1 MKSKAAQ
8 RVRDTNTEREKER
21 EKEREREKSRRQGEP
36 DSWWLTPTPHLH
48 FAGTGTELMS
58 KEAELDV
65 RGSEYDTVPPEP
77 STDQEPPRPPSAK
90 AKGPNGTAGV
100 CTSIPSSSHSSS
112 STTTSISSRSGLG
125 GISIVSSS
133 AEGAG
138 ESSMQFST
146 RPPSA
151 EQPGFMGTWQQQ
163 STDSNLLYRMSQQL
177 MFTLTPPVTN
187 LVYITLGQPP
197 CTVQPSPCLEIFAL
211 YSLKNQ
217 AIRCTLVNCTC
228 ECFQP
233 GKIHLRTCDQCK
245 HGWVAHALDKLSTQ
259 HLYHPTQVEIVQ
271 SNVVFDISSLMLYGT
286 QAVPVRLKILLDRLF
301 SVLKQEE
308 VLHILHGLGWTLR
321 DYVRGYI
328 LQDAAGKVLDR
339 WTIMS
344 REEEIITLQQFLRFG
359 ETKSIVELMAI
370 QEKEGQAVT
379 VPSSKTDSGI
389 RTFIE
394 SNNRT
399 RSPGLL
405 THLENSSPSSIHH
418 FENIPN
424 SLAFL
429 LPFQYINPVSAPML
443 GLPPNGL
450 PMEQS
455 ALRLREPSLPNQVE
469 QVETSESEVSLSPFR
484 TSQSPSHGALGVMN
498 NIEPKTEPN
507 NRASPISPSPSTQQ
521 AQQQQQQQTQLQQQ
535 QQQSQQ
541 QSQNQ
546 PQQPNSLSDHQVHHH
561 FVKEEQSK
569 TITHPSFASKMHRIR
584 RMGSTSRKGRVC
596 CNSCGKTF
604 YDKGTLK
611 IHYNAVHLKIK
622 HRCTIEGCNM
632 VFSSLRSRNRH
643 SANPNPRLHMP
654 MLRNNRDKDL
664 IRATSTTGTP
674 VISSTKNGG
683 FTLTSPGRPPL
694 GFTTPPI
701 DPMLQSPLQSP
712 LVFPSLKSVQP
723 VQPVPPFYR
732 TLLSPADLVSPPVSL
747 PTSPILPTTTNSTTL
762 MDQQQQ
768 MLTAAAVASH
778 NNVHVSEAGLMSQR
792 LTIPSANQDP
802 ITGNSDPTPKKKPRK
817 SSMPVKIEKEVID
830 VADEYED
837 KDEDDDDNIHHNHH
851 HHHSSLLH
859 NNVKMNGNCN
869 NNSGNGTG
877 NHSGGSGQQSPSQDE
892 MSPGL
897 ALRGMM
903 RQSEDECREGT
914 GSDSRGGNDLQGSS
928 ELRCM
933 DSFTSEDQD
942 HERDFENES
951 ETSDSKMFY
960 RDELMDVD
968 EQQKHSRGGRGLDK
982 EQDDEGGE
990 EAHLRKE
997 MEGKGNSSPS
1007 PHQPPIK
1014 IKEEL
1019 NDPTYDMFCMSQYG
1033 LYNGGMAAAAAA
1045 AASMAALHES
1055 FISSMGY
1062 GASPPKFPSSQ
1073 SPEGDPRSSPDPKI
1087 CYVCK
1092 KSFKSSY
1099 SMKLHYKNVHL
1110 KEMHVCT
1117 VAGCNAAFPSRRS
1130 RDRHSSNINLHRK
1143 LLTKELDDI
1152 VLDPQLTPLPKDL
1165 RAELLAKIYAGHHM
1179 GLDPIAEMGIGSA
1192 SFGPT
1197 GLNHDA
1203 RFPMSNE
1210 YPHHPL
1216 NQNLKN
1222 HHTNGFSRGQPD
1234 DYMVLDLSTTSS
1246 VQSSSS
1252 VHSSHESDEGSDEG
1266 ILLDDLEEEEE
1277 GEEDE
1282 EEGNSEGEDCSQRA
1296 AGRGEGRHQD
1306 ETGEIRRGRRGDG
1319 LESSSSPFLLSS
1331 TGGSNGGSGGILCNI
1346 CHKMYSNKGTL
1357 RVHYKTV
1364 HLREMH
1370 KCKIPGCNMVF
1381 SSVRSRNR
1389 HSQNPNLHK
1398 NMPFSTILD

>member
-1 MKSKAAQ
+1 MISF
-8 RVRDTNTEREKER
+8 
-21 EKEREREKSRRQGEP
+21 P
-36 DSWWLTPTPHLH
+36 MLLTCI
-48 FAGTGTELMS
+48 
-58 KEAELDV
+58 
-65 RGSEYDTVPPEP
+65 YDCV
-77 STDQEPPRPPSAK
+77 
-90 AKGPNGTAGV
+90 V
-100 CTSIPSSSHSSS
+100 
-112 STTTSISSRSGLG
+112 ISSLCFV
-125 GISIVSSS
+125 ISSFLPAVID
-133 AEGAG
+133 
-138 ESSMQFST
+138 M
-146 RPPSA
+146 
-151 EQPGFMGTWQQQ
+151 
-163 STDSNLLYRMSQQL
+163 DSLFL
-177 MFTLTPPVTN
+177 
-187 LVYITLGQPP
+187 
-197 CTVQPSPCLEIFAL
+197 
-211 YSLKNQ
+211 SLQ

-405 THLENSSPSSIHH
+405 THLENNSPSSIHH

-450 PMEQS
+450 PIEQS
-455 ALRLREPSLPNQVE
+455 ALRLREPNLPNQGE

-484 TSQSPSHGALGVMN
+484 TGQSPSRGALGVMN

-507 NRASPISPSPSTQQ
+507 NR
-521 AQQQQQQQTQLQQQ
+521 
-535 QQQSQQ
+535 
-541 QSQNQ
+541 
-546 PQQPNSLSDHQVHHH
+546 VHHH
-561 FVKEEQSK
+561 FVKDEHSK
-569 TITHPSFASKMHRIR
+569 TITHASFNSKMHRMR
-584 RMGSTSRKGRVC
+584 RMGATSRKGRVC

-664 IRATSTTGTP
+664 IRANSAPGTP

-694 GFTTPPI
+694 GFTTPPV

-712 LVFPSLKSVQP
+712 LVFPTLKSVQP

-747 PTSPILPTTTNSTTL
+747 PTSPILPTTTN
-762 MDQQQQ
+762 
-768 MLTAAAVASH
+768 
-778 NNVHVSEAGLMSQR
+778 N
-792 LTIPSANQDP
+792 
-802 ITGNSDPTPKKKPRK
+802 PTPKKKPRK

-837 KDEDDDDNIHHNHH
+837 KDDDDNDNLHHNHH
-851 HHHSSLLH
+851 HH
-859 NNVKMNGNCN
+859 
-869 NNSGNGTG
+869 
-877 NHSGGSGQQSPSQDE
+877 Q
-892 MSPGL
+892 GL
-897 ALRGMM
+897 M
-903 RQSEDECREGT
+903 RQRSG
-914 GSDSRGGNDLQGSS
+914 

-942 HERDFENES
+942 HERDFENDS

-960 RDELMDVD
+960 RDEKDM
-968 EQQKHSRGGRGLDK
+968 E
-982 EQDDEGGE
+982 
-990 EAHLRKE
+990 RKA
-997 MEGKGNSSPS
+997 SPS
-1007 PHQPPIK
+1007 PQHPPIK

-1019 NDPTYDMFCMSQYG
+1019 NDPTYDMFCMGQYG

-1062 GASPPKFPSSQ
+1062 GASPPKFHSSQ
-1073 SPEGDPRSSPDPKI
+1073 SPEGDPCSSPDPKI

-1152 VLDPQLTPLPKDL
+1152 VLDPQLTPLPKDF

-1179 GLDPIAEMGIGSA
+1179 GLDPM
-1192 SFGPT
+1192 T
-1197 GLNHDA
+1197 
-1203 RFPMSNE
+1203 
-1210 YPHHPL
+1210 
-1216 NQNLKN
+1216 LKN
-1222 HHTNGFSRGQPD
+1222 HHTNGFYQGQQD

-1266 ILLDDLEEEEE
+1266 ILLDDLEEE

-1282 EEGNSEGEDCSQRA
+1282 EEGNSEGEDCS
-1296 AGRGEGRHQD
+1296 
-1306 ETGEIRRGRRGDG
+1306 
-1319 LESSSSPFLLSS
+1319 LS
-1331 TGGSNGGSGGILCNI
+1331 GILCNI

-1398 NMPFSTILD
+1398 NMPFSTMID

>member
-1 MKSKAAQ
+1 ML
-8 RVRDTNTEREKER
+8 NE
-21 EKEREREKSRRQGEP
+21 
-36 DSWWLTPTPHLH
+36 
-48 FAGTGTELMS
+48 
-58 KEAELDV
+58 
-65 RGSEYDTVPPEP
+65 
-77 STDQEPPRPPSAK
+77 
-90 AKGPNGTAGV
+90 
-100 CTSIPSSSHSSS
+100 
-112 STTTSISSRSGLG
+112 
-125 GISIVSSS
+125 
-133 AEGAG
+133 
-138 ESSMQFST
+138 
-146 RPPSA
+146 
-151 EQPGFMGTWQQQ
+151 
-163 STDSNLLYRMSQQL
+163 
-177 MFTLTPPVTN
+177 
-187 LVYITLGQPP
+187 
-197 CTVQPSPCLEIFAL
+197 
-211 YSLKNQ
+211 

-450 PMEQS
+450 PIEQS
-455 ALRLREPSLPNQVE
+455 ALRHREPSLPSQGE
-469 QVETSESEVSLSPFR
+469 QVDTSESEVSLSPFR
-484 TSQSPSHGALGVMN
+484 TGQSPSRGALGTIN
-498 NIEPKTEPN
+498 SITEPKTEPN
-507 NRASPISPSPSTQQ
+507 NRESPISPTPSIQQ
-521 AQQQQQQQTQLQQQ
+521 AQQQQQQTQQQ
-535 QQQSQQ
+535 QQQAHS

-546 PQQPNSLSDHQVHHH
+546 QSNSLSEHQVHHH
-561 FVKEEQSK
+561 FVKDEQTKS
-569 TITHPSFASKMHRIR
+569 ISHPSFSSKMHRMR

-664 IRATSTTGTP
+664 IRGHSNSGTP

-694 GFTTPPI
+694 GFTTPPV

-747 PTSPILPTTTNSTTL
+747 PTSPIMPTTTNSTTL

-768 MLTAAAVASH
+768 MLAAAASH
-778 NNVHVSEAGLMSQR
+778 NNVHMSEALAMSHR
-792 LTIPSANQDP
+792 LPMATSNHDVNSGNCDP
-802 ITGNSDPTPKKKPRK
+802 APKKKPRK

-830 VADEYED
+830 VADDYED
-837 KDEDDDDNIHHNHH
+837 KDEDDDNNIHSNHH
-851 HHHSSLLH
+851 HHQSTLLH
-859 NNVKMNGNCN
+859 NNVRINGNCN
-869 NNSGNGTG
+869 SNMNSVSGTG
-877 NHSGGSGQQSPSQDE
+877 NHSGGSGPQSPSQDE

-914 GSDSRGGNDLQGSS
+914 GSDSRGAAS

-933 DSFTSEDQD
+933 GSFTSEDQD

-968 EQQKHSRGGRGLDK
+968 EQQKHNRSGRGVDK
-982 EQDDEGGE
+982 EQDDDGCEK
-990 EAHLRKE
+990 AHLRKE
-997 MEGKGNSSPS
+997 MENKGQSSPS
-1007 PHQPPIK
+1007 SHQPPIK
-1014 IKEEL
+1014 IKEEF

-1073 SPEGDPRSSPDPKI
+1073 SPEGDPCSSPDPKI

-1143 LLTKELDDI
+1143 LLTKELDDF
-1152 VLDPQLTPLPKDL
+1152 VLDPRLTPLPKDL
-1165 RAELLAKIYAGHHM
+1165 RAELLAKIYSGQHM
-1179 GLDPIAEMGIGSA
+1179 GLDPLAGMGIGGGSLG
-1192 SFGPT
+1192 ST
-1197 GLNHDA
+1197 GLNYSVHSA
-1203 RFPMSNE
+1203 VNNA
-1210 YPHHPL
+1210 YPHFPL
-1216 NQNLKN
+1216 NPDLKN
-1222 HHTNGFSRGQPD
+1222 NHTNGFSRRHPD

-1246 VQSSSS
+1246 IQSSSS
-1252 VHSSHESDEGSDEG
+1252 IHSSHESDEGSDEG
-1266 ILLDDLEEEEE
+1266 ILLDDLEE

-1282 EEGNSEGEDCSQRA
+1282 EEGNSEGEDFNQHA
-1296 AGRGEGRHQD
+1296 EGRGEGEDGDKTAELREQ
-1306 ETGEIRRGRRGDG
+1306 RGDR
-1319 LESSSSPFLLSS
+1319 SDPSQFILSS
-1331 TGGSNGGSGGILCNI
+1331 TGGSDGSSGGILCNL

-1364 HLREMH
+1364 HLRQMH

-1398 NMPFSTILD
+1398 NMPFSTIID

>member
-1 MKSKAAQ
+1 
-8 RVRDTNTEREKER
+8 
-21 EKEREREKSRRQGEP
+21 
-36 DSWWLTPTPHLH
+36 
-48 FAGTGTELMS
+48 MS

-65 RGSEYDTVPPEP
+65 RGSECDTVQPEP
-77 STDQEPPRPPSAK
+77 SRDPEPQRPPPAPVQ
-90 AKGPNGTAGV
+90 ANTPTTTTTTDTAGV
-100 CTSIPSSSHSSS
+100 CTSIASSSHSSS
-112 STTTSISSRSGLG
+112 SSSRSGLG
-125 GISIVSSS
+125 GISIISSS
-133 AEGAG
+133 IGGAG

-163 STDSNLLYRMSQQL
+163 STDSNLLYRMSQ
-177 MFTLTPPVTN
+177 
-187 LVYITLGQPP
+187 
-197 CTVQPSPCLEIFAL
+197 
-211 YSLKNQ
+211 Q

-450 PMEQS
+450 PIEQS
-455 ALRLREPSLPNQVE
+455 ALRHREPSLPSQGE
-469 QVETSESEVSLSPFR
+469 QVDTSESEVSLSPFR
-484 TSQSPSHGALGVMN
+484 TGQSPSRGALGTIN
-498 NIEPKTEPN
+498 SITEPKTEPN
-507 NRASPISPSPSTQQ
+507 NRESPISPTPSIQQ
-521 AQQQQQQQTQLQQQ
+521 AQQQQQQTQQQ
-535 QQQSQQ
+535 QQQAHS

-546 PQQPNSLSDHQVHHH
+546 QSNSLSEHQVHHH
-561 FVKEEQSK
+561 FVKDEQTKS
-569 TITHPSFASKMHRIR
+569 ISHPSFSSKMHRMR

-664 IRATSTTGTP
+664 IRGHSNSGTP

-694 GFTTPPI
+694 GFTTPPV

-747 PTSPILPTTTNSTTL
+747 PTSPIMPTTTNSTTL

-768 MLTAAAVASH
+768 MLAAAASH
-778 NNVHVSEAGLMSQR
+778 NNVHMSEALAMSHR
-792 LTIPSANQDP
+792 LPMATSNHDVNSGNCDP
-802 ITGNSDPTPKKKPRK
+802 APKKKPRK

-830 VADEYED
+830 VADDYED
-837 KDEDDDDNIHHNHH
+837 KDEDDDNNIHSNHH
-851 HHHSSLLH
+851 HHQSTLLH
-859 NNVKMNGNCN
+859 NNVRINGNCN
-869 NNSGNGTG
+869 SNMNSVSGTG
-877 NHSGGSGQQSPSQDE
+877 NHSGGSGPQSPSQDE

-914 GSDSRGGNDLQGSS
+914 GSDSRGAAS

-933 DSFTSEDQD
+933 GSFTSEDQD

-968 EQQKHSRGGRGLDK
+968 EQQKHNRSGRGVDK
-982 EQDDEGGE
+982 EQDDDGCEK
-990 EAHLRKE
+990 AHLRKE
-997 MEGKGNSSPS
+997 MENKGQSSPS
-1007 PHQPPIK
+1007 SHQPPIK
-1014 IKEEL
+1014 IKEEF

-1073 SPEGDPRSSPDPKI
+1073 SPEGDPCSSPDPKI

-1130 RDRHSSNINLHRK
+1130 RDR
-1143 LLTKELDDI
+1143 T
-1152 VLDPQLTPLPKDL
+1152 
-1165 RAELLAKIYAGHHM
+1165 
-1179 GLDPIAEMGIGSA
+1179 
-1192 SFGPT
+1192 
-1197 GLNHDA
+1197 
-1203 RFPMSNE
+1203 MS
-1210 YPHHPL
+1210 
-1216 NQNLKN
+1216 
-1222 HHTNGFSRGQPD
+1222 D
-1234 DYMVLDLSTTSS
+1234 
-1246 VQSSSS
+1246 
-1252 VHSSHESDEGSDEG
+1252 
-1266 ILLDDLEEEEE
+1266 
-1277 GEEDE
+1277 
-1282 EEGNSEGEDCSQRA
+1282 
-1296 AGRGEGRHQD
+1296 
-1306 ETGEIRRGRRGDG
+1306 
-1319 LESSSSPFLLSS
+1319 
-1331 TGGSNGGSGGILCNI
+1331 
-1346 CHKMYSNKGTL
+1346 
-1357 RVHYKTV
+1357 
-1364 HLREMH
+1364 REV
-1370 KCKIPGCNMVF
+1370 N
-1381 SSVRSRNR
+1381 N
-1389 HSQNPNLHK
+1389 
-1398 NMPFSTILD
+1398 

>member
-1 MKSKAAQ
+1 MRHAA
-8 RVRDTNTEREKER
+8 
-21 EKEREREKSRRQGEP
+21 
-36 DSWWLTPTPHLH
+36 
-48 FAGTGTELMS
+48 MS
-58 KEAELDV
+58 KEADV
-65 RGSEYDTVPPEP
+65 RGSSERHTAPQEPTTTTTTTTTTTGSDPETPSTPPPLPQPAAKAEHGAAAAAAAAGPEREP
-77 STDQEPPRPPSAK
+77 SGR
-90 AKGPNGTAGV
+90 
-100 CTSIPSSSHSSS
+100 SS
-112 STTTSISSRSGLG
+112 
-125 GISIVSSS
+125 
-133 AEGAG
+133 GAG

-163 STDSNLLYRMSQQL
+163 STDGNLLYRMSQ
-177 MFTLTPPVTN
+177 
-187 LVYITLGQPP
+187 
-197 CTVQPSPCLEIFAL
+197 
-211 YSLKNQ
+211 Q

-233 GKIHLRTCDQCK
+233 GKIHLRTCDHCK

-379 VPSSKTDSGI
+379 VPSAKTDSGI

-469 QVETSESEVSLSPFR
+469 QVETSESDVSLSPFR
-484 TSQSPSHGALGVMN
+484 TGQSPSRGAVCAMN
-498 NIEPKTEPN
+498 NNTEPKVEPS
-507 NRASPISPSPSTQQ
+507 NRASPISPSPSLQQ
-521 AQQQQQQQTQLQQQ
+521 AQQHQTQQQG
-535 QQQSQQ
+535 QQ

-546 PQQPNSLSDHQVHHH
+546 SQQPNTLSDHQVHHH

-569 TITHPSFASKMHRIR
+569 SITHTSFSSKMHRMR

-664 IRATSTTGTP
+664 IRANSNSGTP

-683 FTLTSPGRPPL
+683 FALTSPGRPPL
-694 GFTTPPI
+694 GFTTPPV

-768 MLTAAAVASH
+768 MLAAAVASH
-778 NNVHVSEAGLMSQR
+778 NNIHMSEMGAMAHRVNASGG
-792 LTIPSANQDP
+792 NQEAT
-802 ITGNSDPTPKKKPRK
+802 TGPADPTPKKKPRK

-830 VADEYED
+830 VADDYED
-837 KDEDDDDNIHHNHH
+837 KDEDDDDHINHNHH
-851 HHHSSLLH
+851 HHRSSLLH
-859 NNVKMNGNCN
+859 NTHIKMNGNYNSN
-869 NNSGNGTG
+869 NNSGTG

-892 MSPGL
+892 MSPGIT
-897 ALRGMM
+897 LRGMM
-903 RQSEDECREGT
+903 RQSEDECREGG
-914 GSDSRGGNDLQGSS
+914 GSDSRGELRGSS
-928 ELRCM
+928 DLRCM
-933 DSFTSEDQD
+933 DSYTSEDQD

-951 ETSDSKMFY
+951 ENSDSKMYY
-960 RDELMDVD
+960 RDEMMDVE
-968 EQQKHSRGGRGLDK
+968 EQLKHSKSGKDHN
-982 EQDDEGGE
+982 DDGHEEG
-990 EAHLRKE
+990 HLRKE
-997 MEGKGNSSPS
+997 MEGKGQLSPS
-1007 PHQPPIK
+1007 PHQASIK

-1033 LYNGGMAAAAAA
+1033 LYSGGMAAAAAA

-1062 GASPPKFPSSQ
+1062 GASPPKFPTSQ
-1073 SPEGDPRSSPDPKI
+1073 SPDGDPCSSPDPKI

-1130 RDRHSSNINLHRK
+1130 RDR
-1143 LLTKELDDI
+1143 T
-1152 VLDPQLTPLPKDL
+1152 
-1165 RAELLAKIYAGHHM
+1165 
-1179 GLDPIAEMGIGSA
+1179 
-1192 SFGPT
+1192 
-1197 GLNHDA
+1197 
-1203 RFPMSNE
+1203 MS
-1210 YPHHPL
+1210 
-1216 NQNLKN
+1216 
-1222 HHTNGFSRGQPD
+1222 D
-1234 DYMVLDLSTTSS
+1234 
-1246 VQSSSS
+1246 
-1252 VHSSHESDEGSDEG
+1252 
-1266 ILLDDLEEEEE
+1266 
-1277 GEEDE
+1277 
-1282 EEGNSEGEDCSQRA
+1282 
-1296 AGRGEGRHQD
+1296 
-1306 ETGEIRRGRRGDG
+1306 
-1319 LESSSSPFLLSS
+1319 
-1331 TGGSNGGSGGILCNI
+1331 
-1346 CHKMYSNKGTL
+1346 
-1357 RVHYKTV
+1357 
-1364 HLREMH
+1364 REV
-1370 KCKIPGCNMVF
+1370 N
-1381 SSVRSRNR
+1381 N
-1389 HSQNPNLHK
+1389 
-1398 NMPFSTILD
+1398 

>member
-1 MKSKAAQ
+1 
-8 RVRDTNTEREKER
+8 
-21 EKEREREKSRRQGEP
+21 
-36 DSWWLTPTPHLH
+36 
-48 FAGTGTELMS
+48 
-58 KEAELDV
+58 
-65 RGSEYDTVPPEP
+65 
-77 STDQEPPRPPSAK
+77 
-90 AKGPNGTAGV
+90 
-100 CTSIPSSSHSSS
+100 
-112 STTTSISSRSGLG
+112 
-125 GISIVSSS
+125 
-133 AEGAG
+133 
-138 ESSMQFST
+138 MQFST

-151 EQPGFMGTWQQQ
+151 EQPGYMGTWQQQ
-163 STDSNLLYRMSQQL
+163 GADSNLLFRMSQ
-177 MFTLTPPVTN
+177 
-187 LVYITLGQPP
+187 
-197 CTVQPSPCLEIFAL
+197 
-211 YSLKNQ
+211 Q

-339 WTIMS
+339 WSIMS

-379 VPSSKTDSGI
+379 VPSSKVDSGI

-394 SNNRT
+394 SNNPT

-405 THLENSSPSSIHH
+405 NHLESSSPSSIHH

-450 PMEQS
+450 PLEQS
-455 ALRLREPSLPNQVE
+455 AMRLREPGLPGLGE
-469 QVETSESEVSLSPFR
+469 PGESSDSEVSLSPFR
-484 TSQSPSHGALGVMN
+484 GGQSPGRGSLGGMSS
-498 NIEPKTEPN
+498 NIEPKTEPS
-507 NRASPISPSPSTQQ
+507 NRTSPVSPTPSSQQ
-521 AQQQQQQQTQLQQQ
+521 VQQHPQHPQQHPQQQQQQQQQQPGQQSQSQHPQQQ
-535 QQQSQQ
+535 QQQQQ
-541 QSQNQ
+541 QRPS
-546 PQQPNSLSDHQVHHH
+546 SLNDHQAHHH
-561 FVKEEQSK
+561 FVKHEQSK
-569 TITHPSFASKMHRIR
+569 SITHSSFSSKMHRMR
-584 RMGSTSRKGRVC
+584 RMGATSRKGRVC

-664 IRATSTTGTP
+664 IRSTGSGTP
-674 VISSTKNGG
+674 VISGAKSCG
-683 FTLTSPGRPPL
+683 FSLTSPGRPPL
-694 GFTTPPI
+694 GFATPPL
-701 DPMLQSPLQSP
+701 DPMLHSPLHSS
-712 LVFPSLKSVQP
+712 LVFPSLKS

-747 PTSPILPTTTNSTTL
+747 PTSPILPTATNSAL
-762 MDQQQQ
+762 MEQQQ
-768 MLTAAAVASH
+768 MMAAAAAAAAHNSHGANPQGPEAAPASH
-778 NNVHVSEAGLMSQR
+778 RLPTPLGGLS
-792 LTIPSANQDP
+792 QDP
-802 ITGNSDPTPKKKPRK
+802 AAASDPAPKKKPRK
-817 SSMPVKIEKEVID
+817 SSMPVKIEKEVASA
-830 VADEYED
+830 ADE
-837 KDEDDDDNIHHNHH
+837 DEDDGCPPHLHPHLHPHRRHH
-851 HHHSSLLH
+851 HHHHHRHPSSHLH
-859 NNVKMNGNCN
+859 AGVNGNCN
-869 NNSGNGTG
+869 NNNNGGGSSGQ
-877 NHSGGSGQQSPSQDE
+877 HSGGSGHQSPSQDE
-892 MSPGL
+892 MSPGP
-897 ALRGMM
+897 ALRGAAGHG
-903 RQSEDECREGT
+903 EDEEEEEG
-914 GSDSRGGNDLQGSS
+914 GRGGGEGRGGGGGGGDLRG
-928 ELRCM
+928 M

-960 RDELMDVD
+960 RDDMMEVD
-968 EQQKHSRGGRGLDK
+968 ERQKPRGGQK
-982 EQDDEGGE
+982 EPEDEGEPGDDEARHGRRRE
-990 EAHLRKE
+990 PDEKSSA
-997 MEGKGNSSPS
+997 SPS
-1007 PHQPPIK
+1007 PHHQPPVQ

-1019 NDPTYDMFCMSQYG
+1019 SDPTYDMFCMSQYG

-1055 FISSMGY
+1055 FISSIGY
-1062 GASPPKFPSSQ
+1062 GGSPPKFAPAR
-1073 SPEGDPRSSPDPKI
+1073 SPDEDTCSSPDPKI

-1099 SMKLHYKNVHL
+1099 SVKLHYKNVHL

-1117 VAGCNAAFPSRRS
+1117 VSGCNAAFPSRRS

-1152 VLDPQLTPLPKDL
+1152 VLDPQLSPIPKDL
-1165 RAELLAKIYAGHHM
+1165 RAEFLAKIYAGHHL
-1179 GLDPIAEMGIGSA
+1179 GLDAMPGGGMGGGSLGGSA
-1192 SFGPT
+1192 PDRGPR
-1197 GLNHDA
+1197 DA
-1203 RFPMSNE
+1203 SSPPGNE
-1210 YPHHPL
+1210 FPHHPL
-1216 NQNLKN
+1216 S
-1222 HHTNGFSRGQPD
+1222 HHHRHHHHHQSLHRQHNGFYQGPPT
-1234 DYMVLDLSTTSS
+1234 DYMVLDLSTASS
-1246 VQSSSS
+1246 VESSGSF
-1252 VHSSHESDEGSDEG
+1252 HSSRGSEEGSDEG

-1277 GEEDE
+1277 EE
-1282 EEGNSEGEDCSQRA
+1282 EEGVEDLEEGASDGEDRSQRRQ
-1296 AGRGEGRHQD
+1296 GQGD
-1306 ETGEIRRGRRGDG
+1306 RGRREGEGGRGDG
-1319 LESSSSPFLLSS
+1319 AAPEPCPSPTLLSS
-1331 TGGSNGGSGGILCNI
+1331 AGGGMANGGGGGGGGGGGILCSI

-1370 KCKIPGCNMVF
+1370 KCKVQGCNMVF

-1398 NMPFSTILD
+1398 NAPFSPLID

>member
-1 MKSKAAQ
+1 M
-8 RVRDTNTEREKER
+8 
-21 EKEREREKSRRQGEP
+21 
-36 DSWWLTPTPHLH
+36 
-48 FAGTGTELMS
+48 
-58 KEAELDV
+58 DV
-65 RGSEYDTVPPEP
+65 RGSVVWREQDRERAR
-77 STDQEPPRPPSAK
+77 E
-90 AKGPNGTAGV
+90 
-100 CTSIPSSSHSSS
+100 SIARASGSSS
-112 STTTSISSRSGLG
+112 GAG
-125 GISIVSSS
+125 G
-133 AEGAG
+133 GGGG

-146 RPPSA
+146 RPASA
-151 EQPGFMGTWQQQ
+151 EPGFMGTWTQQ
-163 STDSNLLYRMSQQL
+163 STDSNLVFRMSQ
-177 MFTLTPPVTN
+177 
-187 LVYITLGQPP
+187 
-197 CTVQPSPCLEIFAL
+197 
-211 YSLKNQ
+211 Q

-233 GKIHLRTCDQCK
+233 GKIHLRTCDHCK

-328 LQDAAGKVLDR
+328 LQDSAGKVLDR

-399 RSPGLL
+399 RSPGLIS
-405 THLENSSPSSIHH
+405 HLENNSPSSIHH

-450 PMEQS
+450 NMEQS
-455 ALRLREPSLPNQVE
+455 GLRMREANLPSQSEP
-469 QVETSESEVSLSPFR
+469 VETSESEVSLSPFC
-484 TSQSPSHGALGVMN
+484 SGQSPSRGAVGGLPN
-498 NIEPKTEPN
+498 SIELKTEP
-507 NRASPISPSPSTQQ
+507 NRASPISPTPSTHQSQRSLTPQQQVQQQ
-521 AQQQQQQQTQLQQQ
+521 AG
-535 QQQSQQ
+535 SM
-541 QSQNQ
+541 N
-546 PQQPNSLSDHQVHHH
+546 NHQIHHH
-561 FVKEEQSK
+561 FEKNEQSK
-569 TITHPSFASKMHRIR
+569 TITHSSFSSKMHRIR
-584 RMGSTSRKGRVC
+584 RMGTTSRKGRVC

-664 IRATSTTGTP
+664 IRSGSGTATP
-674 VISSTKNGG
+674 VISSAKSG

-694 GFTTPPI
+694 SFATPPL
-701 DPMLQSPLQSP
+701 DPMIQSPLQSP

-747 PTSPILPTTTNSTTL
+747 PTSPILPTTTNSTSLT
-762 MDQQQQ
+762 DQQQK
-768 MLTAAAVASH
+768 MFSAGSH
-778 NNVHVSEAGLMSQR
+778 NTHVSETATFTHCLP
-792 LTIPSANQDP
+792 TTPTNQDS
-802 ITGNSDPTPKKKPRK
+802 ISLDPMPKKKPRK
-817 SSMPVKIEKEVID
+817 SSMPVKIEKEVVD
-830 VADEYED
+830 VADDFED
-837 KDEDDDDNIHHNHH
+837 RDDDENSCNHH
-851 HHHSSLLH
+851 HHHQPSHLH
-859 NNVKMNGNCN
+859 NNVNGNCN
-869 NNSGNGTG
+869 NNNNKSNSG
-877 NHSGGSGQQSPSQDE
+877 HHYESSGHQSPSQNE
-892 MSPGL
+892 ISPSLSFGGI
-897 ALRGMM
+897 LRP
-903 RQSEDECREGT
+903 DPAECS
-914 GSDSRGGNDLQGSS
+914 GSLSGRGNN
-928 ELRCM
+928 ELRCI

-951 ETSDSKMFY
+951 ETSESKILY
-960 RDELMDVD
+960 RDEIMDTEIQQPVLGRNVD
-968 EQQKHSRGGRGLDK
+968 KKQQGT
-982 EQDDEGGE
+982 EDEEHQE
-990 EAHLRKE
+990 ESH
-997 MEGKGNSSPS
+997 SPS
-1007 PHQPPIK
+1007 SQHQPVIK
-1014 IKEEL
+1014 IKEEI
-1019 NDPTYDMFCMSQYG
+1019 NDPTYDMFCMGQYS
-1033 LYNGGMAAAAAA
+1033 LYNGGMAVAT

-1062 GASPPKFPSSQ
+1062 GTSPTKFPSQ
-1073 SPEGDPRSSPDPKI
+1073 SPEGDLCSSPDPKI

-1099 SMKLHYKNVHL
+1099 SVKLHYKNVHL

-1152 VLDPQLTPLPKDL
+1152 VLDSQLVTLPKDL
-1165 RAELLAKIYAGHHM
+1165 RAEFLSKIYAGHHLGM
-1179 GLDPIAEMGIGSA
+1179 EGVGSPASVPPRGIGHQEMGSSVTSEYSA
-1192 SFGPT
+1192 LS
-1197 GLNHDA
+1197 
-1203 RFPMSNE
+1203 
-1210 YPHHPL
+1210 
-1216 NQNLKN
+1216 
-1222 HHTNGFSRGQPD
+1222 NGFFRGTND

-1246 VQSSSS
+1246 VQSSGSVQSS
-1252 VHSSHESDEGSDEG
+1252 QESDEGSDEG
-1266 ILLDDLEEEEE
+1266 ILLDDLDGASDIEDSTLSTGDQSVGGKEK
-1277 GEEDE
+1277 DE
-1282 EEGNSEGEDCSQRA
+1282 EETRKYE
-1296 AGRGEGRHQD
+1296 
-1306 ETGEIRRGRRGDG
+1306 RGDTEDDF
-1319 LESSSSPFLLSS
+1319 LRCDPNISPSILPS
-1331 TGGSNGGSGGILCNI
+1331 SGGNGAGSILCTI

-1370 KCKIPGCNMVF
+1370 KCKVPGCNMMF

-1398 NMPFSTILD
+1398 NAPYTIMVD

>member
-1 MKSKAAQ
+1 M
-8 RVRDTNTEREKER
+8 
-21 EKEREREKSRRQGEP
+21 
-36 DSWWLTPTPHLH
+36 L
-48 FAGTGTELMS
+48 
-58 KEAELDV
+58 AE
-65 RGSEYDTVPPEP
+65 
-77 STDQEPPRPPSAK
+77 
-90 AKGPNGTAGV
+90 
-100 CTSIPSSSHSSS
+100 
-112 STTTSISSRSGLG
+112 
-125 GISIVSSS
+125 
-133 AEGAG
+133 
-138 ESSMQFST
+138 
-146 RPPSA
+146 
-151 EQPGFMGTWQQQ
+151 
-163 STDSNLLYRMSQQL
+163 
-177 MFTLTPPVTN
+177 
-187 LVYITLGQPP
+187 
-197 CTVQPSPCLEIFAL
+197 
-211 YSLKNQ
+211 

-455 ALRLREPSLPNQVE
+455 ALRLREPSLPNQGEHVD
-469 QVETSESEVSLSPFR
+469 TSESDVSLSPFR
-484 TSQSPSHGALGVMN
+484 TGQSPSRGVLGAIN
-498 NIEPKTEPN
+498 NTEPKTEPSN
-507 NRASPISPSPSTQQ
+507 CASPISPTPSTQQ
-521 AQQQQQQQTQLQQQ
+521 AQQQQQQTQLQQQ
-535 QQQSQQ
+535 QQQGQQ
-541 QSQNQ
+541 QSQSQ
-546 PQQPNSLSDHQVHHH
+546 SQQANSLSEHQVHHH
-561 FVKEEQSK
+561 FVKDEPSK
-569 TITHPSFASKMHRIR
+569 TITHPSFSSKMHRMR
-584 RMGSTSRKGRVC
+584 RMGATSRKGRVC
-596 CNSCGKTF
+596 CNACGKTF

-664 IRATSTTGTP
+664 IRANSSAGTP
-674 VISSTKNGG
+674 VISNSKNSG

-694 GFTTPPI
+694 GFTTPPV

-712 LVFPSLKSVQP
+712 LVFPTLKSVQP

-732 TLLSPADLVSPPVSL
+732 TLVSPADLVSPPVSL
-747 PTSPILPTTTNSTTL
+747 PTSPIMPTATNSTTL

-768 MLTAAAVASH
+768 ILAAVASH
-778 NNVHVSEAGLMSQR
+778 NNVHMSEAGSLSHRLSAASASQD
-792 LTIPSANQDP
+792 LTTS
-802 ITGNSDPTPKKKPRK
+802 NSDPTPKKKPRK

-830 VADEYED
+830 VADDYED
-837 KDEDDDDNIHHNHH
+837 KDDDDDDSMHHNHH
-851 HHHSSLLH
+851 HHHHQSTLLH
-859 NNVKMNGNCN
+859 NNIKMNGNCN
-869 NNSGNGTG
+869 SNNCGSGTG
-877 NHSGGSGQQSPSQDE
+877 HHSGGSGQQSPSQDE
-892 MSPGL
+892 LSPGL
-897 ALRGMM
+897 ALRGMI

-914 GSDSRGGNDLQGSS
+914 GSESRGGTS

-960 RDELMDVD
+960 RDELMDGE
-968 EQQKHSRGGRGLDK
+968 EQQKHSRGGRGMDK
-982 EQDDEGGE
+982 EHESESNED
-990 EAHLRKE
+990 AHLRKE
-997 MEGKGNSSPS
+997 IDGNGHSSPS
-1007 PHQPPIK
+1007 PHQRPIK

-1019 NDPTYDMFCMSQYG
+1019 SDPTYDMFCMSQYG

-1055 FISSMGY
+1055 FISSIGY
-1062 GASPPKFPSSQ
+1062 GASPPKFPTSQ
-1073 SPEGDPRSSPDPKI
+1073 SPEGDPCSSPDPKI

-1165 RAELLAKIYAGHHM
+1165 RAEFLAKIYTGHHM
-1179 GLDPIAEMGIGSA
+1179 GLDPMTRMGIGGA
-1192 SFGPT
+1192 SLGPP
-1197 GLNHDA
+1197 GLNFSA
-1203 RFPMSNE
+1203 RSLMSNE
-1210 YPHHPL
+1210 YPHHPF
-1216 NQNLKN
+1216 NQDLKN
-1222 HHTNGFSRGQPD
+1222 HHINSLFRGQPD
-1234 DYMVLDLSTTSS
+1234 DYVVLDLSTTSS

-1252 VHSSHESDEGSDEG
+1252 IHSSHESEEGSDEG
-1266 ILLDDLEEEEE
+1266 ILLDDLEEE

-1282 EEGNSEGEDCSQRA
+1282 EEGNSDGEDYSQRF
-1296 AGRGEGRHQD
+1296 RGQAEGGLQD
-1306 ETGEIRRGRRGDG
+1306 EAGELKDG
-1319 LESSSSPFLLSS
+1319 EDEGLDSSSSPFLLSS
-1331 TGGSNGGSGGILCNI
+1331 TGGSNGSSSGILCNI
-1346 CHKMYSNKGTL
+1346 CHKIYSNKGTL

-1398 NMPFSTILD
+1398 NTPFSTILD

>member
-1 MKSKAAQ
+1 
-8 RVRDTNTEREKER
+8 
-21 EKEREREKSRRQGEP
+21 
-36 DSWWLTPTPHLH
+36 
-48 FAGTGTELMS
+48 MS
-58 KEAELDV
+58 KEADV
-65 RGSEYDTVPPEP
+65 RGSSERRTAPQEPTTAAAATTTTTGSDPETPRSTPPPPPPPQAERGESEP
-77 STDQEPPRPPSAK
+77 SVRSA
-90 AKGPNGTAGV
+90 G
-100 CTSIPSSSHSSS
+100 
-112 STTTSISSRSGLG
+112 
-125 GISIVSSS
+125 
-133 AEGAG
+133 GAG

-163 STDSNLLYRMSQQL
+163 STDGNLLYRMSQQGA
-177 MFTLTPPVTN
+177 VTR
-187 LVYITLGQPP
+187 LPIKCDRSTMGRDLD
-197 CTVQPSPCLEIFAL
+197 E
-211 YSLKNQ
+211 

-379 VPSSKTDSGI
+379 VPSAKTDSGI

-469 QVETSESEVSLSPFR
+469 QVETSESDVSLSPFR
-484 TSQSPSHGALGVMN
+484 TGQSPSRGVLGAMN
-498 NIEPKTEPN
+498 NNTEPKTEPS
-507 NRASPISPSPSTQQ
+507 NRASPISPSPSLHQ
-521 AQQQQQQQTQLQQQ
+521 AQ

-541 QSQNQ
+541 QQQQGQQQSQTQ
-546 PQQPNSLSDHQVHHH
+546 SQQPNTLSDHQVHHH

-569 TITHPSFASKMHRIR
+569 SITHTSFSSKMHRMR

-664 IRATSTTGTP
+664 IRANSNSGTP

-747 PTSPILPTTTNSTTL
+747 PTSPILPTTTNSTSL

-768 MLTAAAVASH
+768 MLAAAVASH
-778 NNVHVSEAGLMSQR
+778 NNIHMSEMGAVSHGINVSGGHQEATTG
-792 LTIPSANQDP
+792 PADP
-802 ITGNSDPTPKKKPRK
+802 APKKKPRK

-830 VADEYED
+830 VADDYED
-837 KDEDDDDNIHHNHH
+837 KDEDDDDHINHNHH

-859 NNVKMNGNCN
+859 NTHIKMNGNYNSN
-869 NNSGNGTG
+869 NNGVTG

-892 MSPGL
+892 MSPGIN
-897 ALRGMM
+897 LRGMM
-903 RQSEDECREGT
+903 RQSEDECREGG
-914 GSDSRGGNDLQGSS
+914 GSDSRSELRGSN

-933 DSFTSEDQD
+933 DSYTSEDQD

-951 ETSDSKMFY
+951 ETSDSKMYY
-960 RDELMDVD
+960 RDEMMDVE
-968 EQQKHSRGGRGLDK
+968 EQQKHSKNGKDHNDDGR
-982 EQDDEGGE
+982 EEG
-990 EAHLRKE
+990 HLRKE
-997 MEGKGNSSPS
+997 MEGKGQLSPS
-1007 PHQPPIK
+1007 PHQASIK

-1062 GASPPKFPSSQ
+1062 GASPPKFPTSH
-1073 SPEGDPRSSPDPKI
+1073 SPDGDPCSSPDPKI

-1152 VLDPQLTPLPKDL
+1152 VLDPQLTPLPKDF
-1165 RAELLAKIYAGHHM
+1165 RAELLAKIYAGHHHHM
-1179 GLDPIAEMGIGSA
+1179 SLDPMGRMA
-1192 SFGPT
+1192 FRGPP
-1197 GLNHDA
+1197 GA
-1203 RFPMSNE
+1203 RSPPGNE
-1210 YPHHPL
+1210 YPEHPL
-1216 NQNLKN
+1216 HQDL
-1222 HHTNGFSRGQPD
+1222 HHHRGFSRGRPD
-1234 DYMVLDLSTTSS
+1234 DYVVLDLSAASGL
-1246 VQSSSS
+1246 QSGGS

-1266 ILLDDLEEEEE
+1266 VLLDDLGE
-1277 GEEDE
+1277 EEDE
-1282 EEGNSEGEDCSQRA
+1282 EGAEEDDEKTEGDARSE
-1296 AGRGEGRHQD
+1296 
-1306 ETGEIRRGRRGDG
+1306 
-1319 LESSSSPFLLSS
+1319 SPFRLPSDNDA
-1331 TGGSNGGSGGILCNI
+1331 GGGIVCNI
-1346 CHKMYSNKGTL
+1346 CRKVYSNKGTL

-1370 KCKIPGCNMVF
+1370 KCKVPGCNMVF

-1398 NMPFSTILD
+1398 NMPFATLID

>member
-1 MKSKAAQ
+1 VAAAEY
-8 RVRDTNTEREKER
+8 RGVR
-21 EKEREREKSRRQGEP
+21 EREREREREGERE
-36 DSWWLTPTPHLH
+36 T
-48 FAGTGTELMS
+48 
-58 KEAELDV
+58 
-65 RGSEYDTVPPEP
+65 
-77 STDQEPPRPPSAK
+77 
-90 AKGPNGTAGV
+90 
-100 CTSIPSSSHSSS
+100 
-112 STTTSISSRSGLG
+112 
-125 GISIVSSS
+125 
-133 AEGAG
+133 G

-163 STDSNLLYRMSQQL
+163 STDSNLLYRMSQ
-177 MFTLTPPVTN
+177 
-187 LVYITLGQPP
+187 
-197 CTVQPSPCLEIFAL
+197 
-211 YSLKNQ
+211 Q

-450 PMEQS
+450 PLEQS
-455 ALRLREPSLPNQVE
+455 ALRLREPSLPNQGE
-469 QVETSESEVSLSPFR
+469 HVETSESEVSLSPFR
-484 TSQSPSHGALGVMN
+484 TGQSPSRGVLGGIN
-498 NIEPKTEPN
+498 NNTEPKTEPN
-507 NRASPISPSPSTQQ
+507 SCASPISPTPSP
-521 AQQQQQQQTQLQQQ
+521 
-535 QQQSQQ
+535 
-541 QSQNQ
+541 
-546 PQQPNSLSDHQVHHH
+546 
-561 FVKEEQSK
+561 SK
-569 TITHPSFASKMHRIR
+569 TITHPSFSSKMHRMR
-584 RMGSTSRKGRVC
+584 RMGATSRKGRVC
-596 CNSCGKTF
+596 CNACGKTF

-664 IRATSTTGTP
+664 IRANSNTGTS
-674 VISSTKNGG
+674 VISNSKNGG

-694 GFTTPPI
+694 GFTTPPV
-701 DPMLQSPLQSP
+701 DPLLQSPLQSP
-712 LVFPSLKSVQP
+712 LVFPTLKSVQP

-732 TLLSPADLVSPPVSL
+732 TLVSPADLVSPPVSL
-747 PTSPILPTTTNSTTL
+747 PTSPIMPSTTNKAHRLST
-762 MDQQQQ
+762 
-768 MLTAAAVASH
+768 AS
-778 NNVHVSEAGLMSQR
+778 V
-792 LTIPSANQDP
+792 NQDL
-802 ITGNSDPTPKKKPRK
+802 TTSSSDPTPKKKPRK

-837 KDEDDDDNIHHNHH
+837 KDEDDDDNMHHNHH
-851 HHHSSLLH
+851 HH
-859 NNVKMNGNCN
+859 
-869 NNSGNGTG
+869 
-877 NHSGGSGQQSPSQDE
+877 QS
-892 MSPGL
+892 
-897 ALRGMM
+897 
-903 RQSEDECREGT
+903 T
-914 GSDSRGGNDLQGSS
+914 S

-960 RDELMDVD
+960 RDELMDG
-968 EQQKHSRGGRGLDK
+968 EEHQKHSR
-982 EQDDEGGE
+982 

-997 MEGKGNSSPS
+997 IEGNGHSSPS

-1055 FISSMGY
+1055 FISSIGY
-1062 GASPPKFPSSQ
+1062 GASPPKFPSSH
-1073 SPEGDPRSSPDPKI
+1073 SPEGDPCSSPDPKI

-1130 RDRHSSNINLHRK
+1130 RD
-1143 LLTKELDDI
+1143 
-1152 VLDPQLTPLPKDL
+1152 
-1165 RAELLAKIYAGHHM
+1165 
-1179 GLDPIAEMGIGSA
+1179 
-1192 SFGPT
+1192 
-1197 GLNHDA
+1197 
-1203 RFPMSNE
+1203 
-1210 YPHHPL
+1210 
-1216 NQNLKN
+1216 
-1222 HHTNGFSRGQPD
+1222 
-1234 DYMVLDLSTTSS
+1234 
-1246 VQSSSS
+1246 
-1252 VHSSHESDEGSDEG
+1252 
-1266 ILLDDLEEEEE
+1266 
-1277 GEEDE
+1277 
-1282 EEGNSEGEDCSQRA
+1282 SQ
-1296 AGRGEGRHQD
+1296 
-1306 ETGEIRRGRRGDG
+1306 
-1319 LESSSSPFLLSS
+1319 
-1331 TGGSNGGSGGILCNI
+1331 
-1346 CHKMYSNKGTL
+1346 TL
-1357 RVHYKTV
+1357 RLERLT
-1364 HLREMH
+1364 
-1370 KCKIPGCNMVF
+1370 G
-1381 SSVRSRNR
+1381 
-1389 HSQNPNLHK
+1389 PNHW
-1398 NMPFSTILD
+1398 SES

>member
-1 MKSKAAQ
+1 M
-8 RVRDTNTEREKER
+8 
-21 EKEREREKSRRQGEP
+21 
-36 DSWWLTPTPHLH
+36 L
-48 FAGTGTELMS
+48 
-58 KEAELDV
+58 AE
-65 RGSEYDTVPPEP
+65 
-77 STDQEPPRPPSAK
+77 
-90 AKGPNGTAGV
+90 
-100 CTSIPSSSHSSS
+100 
-112 STTTSISSRSGLG
+112 
-125 GISIVSSS
+125 
-133 AEGAG
+133 
-138 ESSMQFST
+138 
-146 RPPSA
+146 
-151 EQPGFMGTWQQQ
+151 
-163 STDSNLLYRMSQQL
+163 
-177 MFTLTPPVTN
+177 
-187 LVYITLGQPP
+187 
-197 CTVQPSPCLEIFAL
+197 
-211 YSLKNQ
+211 

-328 LQDAAGKVLDR
+328 LQDTAGKVLDR

-394 SNNRT
+394 SNNRS

-405 THLENSSPSSIHH
+405 THLETSSPSSIHH

-429 LPFQYINPVSAPML
+429 LPFQYINPVSAPLL

-455 ALRLREPSLPNQVE
+455 SLRLREPSLPNQGE
-469 QVETSESEVSLSPFR
+469 QVETSDSEVSLSPFR
-484 TSQSPSHGALGVMN
+484 TGQSPSRGAMGSMN
-498 NIEPKTEPN
+498 NIEPKTEPS
-507 NRASPISPSPSTQQ
+507 NRASPISPTPSTQQ
-521 AQQQQQQQTQLQQQ
+521 TQQQQQQQTQLQQQ
-535 QQQSQQ
+535 QGT

-546 PQQPNSLSDHQVHHH
+546 SQQSNSLSDHQVHHH
-561 FVKEEQSK
+561 FVKDEQSK
-569 TITHPSFASKMHRIR
+569 SITHASFSSKMHRMR

-664 IRATSTTGTP
+664 IRATSHSGTP
-674 VISSTKNGG
+674 VISSTKSSG

-694 GFTTPPI
+694 GFTTPPV

-747 PTSPILPTTTNSTTL
+747 PTSPILPSTTNSTAL

-768 MLTAAAVASH
+768 ILAAAAAAAAH
-778 NNVHVSEAGLMSQR
+778 NNNIHMSEAGHMSHR
-792 LTIPSANQDP
+792 LSASANQDST
-802 ITGNSDPTPKKKPRK
+802 IGSSDPTPKKKPRK

-830 VADEYED
+830 VADEYD
-837 KDEDDDDNIHHNHH
+837 DRDDDDDDHIHHNHH
-851 HHHSSLLH
+851 HHQSSLLH
-859 NNVKMNGNCN
+859 NNVKINGNCN
-869 NNSGNGTG
+869 SNNNSGSGTG

-903 RQSEDECREGT
+903 RHSEDECREGN
-914 GSDSRGGNDLQGSS
+914 GHDSRGGNDLRGSG

-960 RDELMDVD
+960 RDEMMDVD
-968 EQQKHSRGGRGLDK
+968 EQKHSRAGRGMDK
-982 EQDDEGGE
+982 EHDEEGVD

-997 MEGKGNSSPS
+997 IEGKVHSSPS

-1062 GASPPKFPSSQ
+1062 GASPPKFPSSH
-1073 SPEGDPRSSPDPKI
+1073 SPEGEPCSSPDPKI

-1165 RAELLAKIYAGHHM
+1165 RAEFLAKIYTGHHM
-1179 GLDPIAEMGIGSA
+1179 GLDTMVGIGGA
-1192 SFGPT
+1192 SLGPT
-1197 GLNHDA
+1197 GLNRDA
-1203 RFPMSNE
+1203 ISPASNE
-1210 YPHHPL
+1210 YPHHPF
-1216 NQNLKN
+1216 NPHLKH

-1252 VHSSHESDEGSDEG
+1252 LHSSHESDEGSDEG

-1277 GEEDE
+1277 GEMDE
-1282 EEGNSEGEDCSQRA
+1282 VEGNSEGEDCSQHADGQAEGRHRNETEELRGE
-1296 AGRGEGRHQD
+1296 GRGEGS
-1306 ETGEIRRGRRGDG
+1306 EPSF
-1319 LESSSSPFLLSS
+1319 LFSSA
-1331 TGGSNGGSGGILCNI
+1331 SNGGSNGILCNI
-1346 CHKMYSNKGTL
+1346 CHKIYSNKGTL

-1398 NMPFSTILD
+1398 NMPFSIID

>member
-1 MKSKAAQ
+1 
-8 RVRDTNTEREKER
+8 
-21 EKEREREKSRRQGEP
+21 
-36 DSWWLTPTPHLH
+36 
-48 FAGTGTELMS
+48 MS
-58 KEAELDV
+58 KEADV
-65 RGSEYDTVPPEP
+65 RGSSERHTAP
-77 STDQEPPRPPSAK
+77 QEPTVA
-90 AKGPNGTAGV
+90 TA
-100 CTSIPSSSHSSS
+100 TT
-112 STTTSISSRSGLG
+112 TTTSSDPETPSTPPPPQPAAAKADHGAAAGPESEPSSSRSGG
-125 GISIVSSS
+125 VG
-133 AEGAG
+133 AGGAG

-163 STDSNLLYRMSQQL
+163 STDGNLLYRMSQ
-177 MFTLTPPVTN
+177 
-187 LVYITLGQPP
+187 
-197 CTVQPSPCLEIFAL
+197 
-211 YSLKNQ
+211 Q

-233 GKIHLRTCDQCK
+233 GKIHLRTCDHCK

-379 VPSSKTDSGI
+379 VPSAKTDSGI

-450 PMEQS
+450 PLEQS
-455 ALRLREPSLPNQVE
+455 ALRLREPGLPNQVE
-469 QVETSESEVSLSPFR
+469 QVETSESDVSLSPFR
-484 TSQSPSHGALGVMN
+484 TGQSPSRGPLGAMN
-498 NIEPKTEPN
+498 NSNSNIEPKTESS
-507 NRASPISPSPSTQQ
+507 NRASPISPSPSLQQ
-521 AQQQQQQQTQLQQQ
+521 AQQQMSQQQ

-546 PQQPNSLSDHQVHHH
+546 SQQANALSDHQGHHH

-569 TITHPSFASKMHRIR
+569 CITHSPFSSKLHRMR
-584 RMGSTSRKGRVC
+584 RMASTPRKGRVC

-664 IRATSTTGTP
+664 IRANSNSSTP

-694 GFTTPPI
+694 GFTTPPV

-732 TLLSPADLVSPPVSL
+732 TLLTSADLVSPPVSL
-747 PTSPILPTTTNSTTL
+747 QTSPILPTTTNSTTL

-768 MLTAAAVASH
+768 MLAAAVASH
-778 NNVHVSEAGLMSQR
+778 NNAHVSEMGATSHSVNASSG
-792 LTIPSANQDP
+792 NQEATTGPADP
-802 ITGNSDPTPKKKPRK
+802 MPKKKPRK

-830 VADEYED
+830 VADVYED
-837 KDEDDDDNIHHNHH
+837 KDEDDDDHMNHNHH
-851 HHHSSLLH
+851 HHHHHHHSTPLLYNTH
-859 NNVKMNGNCN
+859 VKMNGNYHSN
-869 NNSGNGTG
+869 NNSSSGGGTG

-892 MSPGL
+892 MSPGIT
-897 ALRGMM
+897 LRGVM
-903 RQSEDECREGT
+903 RQSEDECREGA
-914 GSDSRGGNDLQGSS
+914 GSDGRGELQGSS
-928 ELRCM
+928 DLRCM
-933 DSFTSEDQD
+933 DSYTSEDQD

-951 ETSDSKMFY
+951 ETSDSKMYY
-960 RDELMDVD
+960 RDEMMDVE
-968 EQQKHSRGGRGLDK
+968 EQQKHSKSDKDHRDDGR
-982 EQDDEGGE
+982 EEG
-990 EAHLRKE
+990 HLRKE
-997 MEGKGNSSPS
+997 MEGKGLLSPS
-1007 PHQPPIK
+1007 PHQDSIK
-1014 IKEEL
+1014 VKEEL

-1045 AASMAALHES
+1045 AASMAALHGS

-1062 GASPPKFPSSQ
+1062 GASPPKFPTSQ
-1073 SPEGDPRSSPDPKI
+1073 SPDGDPCSSPDPKI

-1152 VLDPQLTPLPKDL
+1152 VLDPQLTPLPKDFG
-1165 RAELLAKIYAGHHM
+1165 AELLAKFYAGHHHHM
-1179 GLDPIAEMGIGSA
+1179 ALDPMGGMAFRGLGPAANLMRGEHS
-1192 SFGPT
+1192 PT
-1197 GLNHDA
+1197 G
-1203 RFPMSNE
+1203 NE
-1210 YPHHPL
+1210 YPQHPVH
-1216 NQNLKN
+1216 QDLKN
-1222 HHTNGFSRGQPD
+1222 NHHHHHHHHHHHRGFPRGGPD
-1234 DYMVLDLSTTSS
+1234 DYVVLDLSTTSI
-1246 VQSSSS
+1246 VQSNGSI
-1252 VHSSHESDEGSDEG
+1252 HSSHDSDEGSDEG
-1266 ILLDDLEEEEE
+1266 ILLDDLEVD
-1277 GEEDE
+1277 EEDE
-1282 EEGNSEGEDCSQRA
+1282 EDGNSEGEDCDG
-1296 AGRGEGRHQD
+1296 GRGDQS
-1306 ETGEIRRGRRGDG
+1306 GEKSRLARS
-1319 LESSSSPFLLSS
+1319 ESPFRLSS
-1331 TGGSNGGSGGILCNI
+1331 ENGGGGGIVCTI
-1346 CHKMYSNKGTL
+1346 CQKMYSNKGTL

-1370 KCKIPGCNMVF
+1370 KCKVAGCNMVF

-1398 NMPFSTILD
+1398 NMPFATLIG

>member
-1 MKSKAAQ
+1 
-8 RVRDTNTEREKER
+8 
-21 EKEREREKSRRQGEP
+21 
-36 DSWWLTPTPHLH
+36 
-48 FAGTGTELMS
+48 
-58 KEAELDV
+58 
-65 RGSEYDTVPPEP
+65 
-77 STDQEPPRPPSAK
+77 
-90 AKGPNGTAGV
+90 
-100 CTSIPSSSHSSS
+100 
-112 STTTSISSRSGLG
+112 
-125 GISIVSSS
+125 
-133 AEGAG
+133 
-138 ESSMQFST
+138 MQFST

-163 STDSNLLYRMSQQL
+163 STDGNLLYRMSQ
-177 MFTLTPPVTN
+177 
-187 LVYITLGQPP
+187 
-197 CTVQPSPCLEIFAL
+197 
-211 YSLKNQ
+211 Q

-379 VPSSKTDSGI
+379 VPSAKTDSGI

-469 QVETSESEVSLSPFR
+469 QVETSESDVSLSPFR
-484 TSQSPSHGALGVMN
+484 TGQSPSRGVLGAMN
-498 NIEPKTEPN
+498 NNTEPKTEPS
-507 NRASPISPSPSTQQ
+507 NRASPISPSPS
-521 AQQQQQQQTQLQQQ
+521 LH
-535 QQQSQQ
+535 QQSK
-541 QSQNQ
+541 S
-546 PQQPNSLSDHQVHHH
+546 
-561 FVKEEQSK
+561 
-569 TITHPSFASKMHRIR
+569 ITHTSFSSKMHRMR

-664 IRATSTTGTP
+664 IRANSNSGTP

-747 PTSPILPTTTNSTTL
+747 PTSPILPTTTNSTSL

-768 MLTAAAVASH
+768 MLAAAVATTGP
-778 NNVHVSEAGLMSQR
+778 A
-792 LTIPSANQDP
+792 DP
-802 ITGNSDPTPKKKPRK
+802 APKKKPRK

-830 VADEYED
+830 VADDYED
-837 KDEDDDDNIHHNHH
+837 KDEDDDDHINHNHH
-851 HHHSSLLH
+851 HHH
-859 NNVKMNGNCN
+859 
-869 NNSGNGTG
+869 
-877 NHSGGSGQQSPSQDE
+877 SGQQSPSQDE
-892 MSPGL
+892 MSPGIN
-897 ALRGMM
+897 LRGMM
-903 RQSEDECREGT
+903 RQSEDECREGG
-914 GSDSRGGNDLQGSS
+914 GSDSRSELRGSN

-933 DSFTSEDQD
+933 DSYTSEDQD

-951 ETSDSKMFY
+951 ETSDSKMYY
-960 RDELMDVD
+960 RDEMMDVE
-968 EQQKHSRGGRGLDK
+968 EQQKHSKNGKDHNDDGR
-982 EQDDEGGE
+982 EEG
-990 EAHLRKE
+990 HLRKE
-997 MEGKGNSSPS
+997 MEGKGQLSPS
-1007 PHQPPIK
+1007 PHQASIK

-1062 GASPPKFPSSQ
+1062 GASPPKFPTSH
-1073 SPEGDPRSSPDPKI
+1073 SPDGDPCSSPDPKI

-1152 VLDPQLTPLPKDL
+1152 VLDPQLTPLPKDF
-1165 RAELLAKIYAGHHM
+1165 RAELLAKIYAGHHHHM
-1179 GLDPIAEMGIGSA
+1179 SLDPMGRMA
-1192 SFGPT
+1192 FRGPP
-1197 GLNHDA
+1197 GA
-1203 RFPMSNE
+1203 RSPPGNE
-1210 YPHHPL
+1210 YPEHPL
-1216 NQNLKN
+1216 HQDL
-1222 HHTNGFSRGQPD
+1222 HHHRGFSRGRPD
-1234 DYMVLDLSTTSS
+1234 DYVVLDLSAASGL
-1246 VQSSSS
+1246 QSGGS

-1266 ILLDDLEEEEE
+1266 VLLDDLGE
-1277 GEEDE
+1277 EEDE
-1282 EEGNSEGEDCSQRA
+1282 EGAEEDDEKTEGDARSE
-1296 AGRGEGRHQD
+1296 
-1306 ETGEIRRGRRGDG
+1306 
-1319 LESSSSPFLLSS
+1319 SPFRLPSDNDA
-1331 TGGSNGGSGGILCNI
+1331 GGGIVCNI
-1346 CHKMYSNKGTL
+1346 CRKVYSNKGTL

-1370 KCKIPGCNMVF
+1370 KCKVPGCNMVF

-1398 NMPFSTILD
+1398 NMPFATLID

>member
-1 MKSKAAQ
+1 
-8 RVRDTNTEREKER
+8 
-21 EKEREREKSRRQGEP
+21 
-36 DSWWLTPTPHLH
+36 
-48 FAGTGTELMS
+48 MS
-58 KEAELDV
+58 KEADV
-65 RGSEYDTVPPEP
+65 RGSSERHTAPQEPTTTTTTTTTGTGSDPSTPSTSPPLPQPAAKAEYGAAGPESEP
-77 STDQEPPRPPSAK
+77 S
-90 AKGPNGTAGV
+90 G
-100 CTSIPSSSHSSS
+100 SSS
-112 STTTSISSRSGLG
+112 GEG
-125 GISIVSSS
+125 AAG
-133 AEGAG
+133 GAG

-163 STDSNLLYRMSQQL
+163 STDGNLLYRMSQQGA
-177 MFTLTPPVTN
+177 VTR
-187 LVYITLGQPP
+187 LPIKCDRSTMGRDLD
-197 CTVQPSPCLEIFAL
+197 E
-211 YSLKNQ
+211 

-379 VPSSKTDSGI
+379 VPSAKTDSGI

-450 PMEQS
+450 PMEQA

-469 QVETSESEVSLSPFR
+469 QVETSESDVSLSPFR
-484 TSQSPSHGALGVMN
+484 TGQSPSRGALGAMN
-498 NIEPKTEPN
+498 NNTEPKVEPS
-507 NRASPISPSPSTQQ
+507 NRASPISPSPSLQQ
-521 AQQQQQQQTQLQQQ
+521 AQQQQTQQQ
-535 QQQSQQ
+535 QQQGQQ
-541 QSQNQ
+541 PSQNQ
-546 PQQPNSLSDHQVHHH
+546 SQQPNTLSDHQVHHH

-569 TITHPSFASKMHRIR
+569 SITHTSFSSKMHRMR

-664 IRATSTTGTP
+664 IRANSNSGTP

-683 FTLTSPGRPPL
+683 FALTSPGRPPL
-694 GFTTPPI
+694 GFTTPPV

-768 MLTAAAVASH
+768 MLAAAVASH
-778 NNVHVSEAGLMSQR
+778 NNIHMSELGAMSHSMNA
-792 LTIPSANQDP
+792 PGGNQEAT
-802 ITGNSDPTPKKKPRK
+802 TGPADPTPKKKPRK

-830 VADEYED
+830 VADDYED
-837 KDEDDDDNIHHNHH
+837 KDEDDDDHINHNHH

-859 NNVKMNGNCN
+859 NTHIKMNGNYNSN
-869 NNSGNGTG
+869 NNSGTG
-877 NHSGGSGQQSPSQDE
+877 NHSGGSGPQSPSQDE
-892 MSPGL
+892 MSPGIT
-897 ALRGMM
+897 LRGMM
-903 RQSEDECREGT
+903 RQSEDECREGG
-914 GSDSRGGNDLQGSS
+914 GSDSRGELRGSS
-928 ELRCM
+928 DLRCM
-933 DSFTSEDQD
+933 DSYTSEDQD

-951 ETSDSKMFY
+951 ENSDSKMYY
-960 RDELMDVD
+960 RDDMMDVE
-968 EQQKHSRGGRGLDK
+968 EQQKHSKSGKDHNDDGR
-982 EQDDEGGE
+982 EEG
-990 EAHLRKE
+990 HLRKE
-997 MEGKGNSSPS
+997 MEGKRQLSP
-1007 PHQPPIK
+1007 PLHQGSIK

-1062 GASPPKFPSSQ
+1062 GASPPKFPTSQ
-1073 SPEGDPRSSPDPKI
+1073 SPDGDPCSSPDPKI

-1152 VLDPQLTPLPKDL
+1152 VLDPQLTPLPKDF
-1165 RAELLAKIYAGHHM
+1165 RAELLAKIYAGHHHHHHHHMALEQM
-1179 GLDPIAEMGIGSA
+1179 GGMAFRG
-1192 SFGPT
+1192 FGAAAALMHGAHSPT
-1197 GLNHDA
+1197 G
-1203 RFPMSNE
+1203 NE
-1210 YPHHPL
+1210 YPQHPL
-1216 NQNLKN
+1216 HHDLKN
-1222 HHTNGFSRGQPD
+1222 NHHHHHHHRSFSRGRPD
-1234 DYMVLDLSTTSS
+1234 DYVVLDLSTASS
-1246 VQSSSS
+1246 VQSSGSI
-1252 VHSSHESDEGSDEG
+1252 HSSHESDEGSDEG
-1266 ILLDDLEEEEE
+1266 ILLDDLEEDDEYGGE
-1277 GEEDE
+1277 GMEDDGE
-1282 EEGNSEGEDCSQRA
+1282 ANSEGEDCEG
-1296 AGRGEGRHQD
+1296 GRGD
-1306 ETGEIRRGRRGDG
+1306 ESREKRGRGARS
-1319 LESSSSPFLLSS
+1319 ESPFRLSVE
-1331 TGGSNGGSGGILCNI
+1331 SGGGVVCNI
-1346 CHKMYSNKGTL
+1346 CRKMYSNKGTL

-1370 KCKIPGCNMVF
+1370 KCKVPGCNMMF

-1398 NMPFSTILD
+1398 NVPFATLID

>member
-1 MKSKAAQ
+1 
-8 RVRDTNTEREKER
+8 
-21 EKEREREKSRRQGEP
+21 
-36 DSWWLTPTPHLH
+36 
-48 FAGTGTELMS
+48 
-58 KEAELDV
+58 
-65 RGSEYDTVPPEP
+65 
-77 STDQEPPRPPSAK
+77 
-90 AKGPNGTAGV
+90 
-100 CTSIPSSSHSSS
+100 
-112 STTTSISSRSGLG
+112 
-125 GISIVSSS
+125 
-133 AEGAG
+133 
-138 ESSMQFST
+138 MQFST

-163 STDSNLLYRMSQQL
+163 STDSNLLYRMSQ
-177 MFTLTPPVTN
+177 
-187 LVYITLGQPP
+187 
-197 CTVQPSPCLEIFAL
+197 
-211 YSLKNQ
+211 Q

-394 SNNRT
+394 SNNRS

-455 ALRLREPSLPNQVE
+455 ALRLREPSLPNQGE
-469 QVETSESEVSLSPFR
+469 QVDTSESEVSLSPFR
-484 TSQSPSHGALGVMN
+484 TGQSPSRGALGVMNN

-507 NRASPISPSPSTQQ
+507 NRASPISPTPSTQQ
-521 AQQQQQQQTQLQQQ
+521 
-535 QQQSQQ
+535 
-541 QSQNQ
+541 
-546 PQQPNSLSDHQVHHH
+546 H
-561 FVKEEQSK
+561 SK
-569 TITHPSFASKMHRIR
+569 TITHASFSSKMHRMR

-664 IRATSTTGTP
+664 IRGNSTPGTP

-694 GFTTPPI
+694 GFTTPPV

-762 MDQQQQ
+762 MDQHNQI
-768 MLTAAAVASH
+768 LAAAAAASH
-778 NNVHVSEAGLMSQR
+778 NNVHMSEAG
-792 LTIPSANQDP
+792 P
-802 ITGNSDPTPKKKPRK
+802 IIDPTPKKKPRK

-830 VADEYED
+830 VAEDYED
-837 KDEDDDDNIHHNHH
+837 KDDDDDDLHHNHH
-851 HHHSSLLH
+851 HHQSSLLH
-859 NNVKMNGNCN
+859 NNIKMNGNCN
-869 NNSGNGTG
+869 SNNNSGSGTG

-897 ALRGMM
+897 ALRGML
-903 RQSEDECREGT
+903 RQSEDECREGN
-914 GSDSRGGNDLQGSS
+914 GSDSRGGNDLQGSG

-951 ETSDSKMFY
+951 ETSDSKM
-960 RDELMDVD
+960 
-968 EQQKHSRGGRGLDK
+968 GGRCLDK
-982 EQDDEGGE
+982 EQNDEGGE

-997 MEGKGNSSPS
+997 MEGKGHSSPS
-1007 PHQPPIK
+1007 PHQLPIK

-1019 NDPTYDMFCMSQYG
+1019 NDPTYDMFCMGQYG

-1055 FISSMGY
+1055 FISSMSY

-1073 SPEGDPRSSPDPKI
+1073 SPEGDPCSSPDPKI

-1179 GLDPIAEMGIGSA
+1179 GLDPMAGMGIGGGSL
-1192 SFGPT
+1192 GPT
-1197 GLNHDA
+1197 GLNHNV
-1203 RFPMSNE
+1203 RSPMSIE
-1210 YPHHPL
+1210 YPHHLL

-1252 VHSSHESDEGSDEG
+1252 IHSSHESDEGSDEG
-1266 ILLDDLEEEEE
+1266 ILLDDLEEEE

-1282 EEGNSEGEDCSQRA
+1282 EEGGHRDETGQL
-1296 AGRGEGRHQD
+1296 RGEGH
-1306 ETGEIRRGRRGDG
+1306 GEG
-1319 LESSSSPFLLSS
+1319 LEPSSSPFLLSS
-1331 TGGSNGGSGGILCNI
+1331 TGGSNGGNSGILCSI

-1398 NMPFSTILD
+1398 NMPFSTIID